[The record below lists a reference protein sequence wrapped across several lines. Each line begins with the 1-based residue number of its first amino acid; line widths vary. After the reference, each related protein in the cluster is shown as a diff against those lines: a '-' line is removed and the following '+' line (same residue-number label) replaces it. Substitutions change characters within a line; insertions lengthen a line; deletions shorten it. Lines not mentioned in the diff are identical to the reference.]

1 MADEKKRGEI
11 SSGGAGWMEMENK
24 AKITASMRK
33 GGSGIRPA
41 IPKVEY
47 FNITD
52 IIFIIATPIHP
63 GTTGPTSASTS
74 TNCYL
79 KKNAS
84 ATDKNDVSGSMVRTY
99 RMIAQRHTH
108 NDLVPR
114 YPTLRGND

>member
-1 MADEKKRGEI
+1 
-11 SSGGAGWMEMENK
+11 MEMENK

-74 TNCYL
+74 TNYHL
-79 KKNAS
+79 KKKGIS
-84 ATDKNDVSGSMVRTY
+84 KRKE
-99 RMIAQRHTH
+99 
-108 NDLVPR
+108 
-114 YPTLRGND
+114 